1 MSLLFSSNLS
11 EENISFFRSYR
22 YISGRHKL
30 SKTSPESWGNGLH
43 FKCMNI
49 SLKMQRTTL
58 MLGSVASVWAFST
71 QKIQNNVRI
80 FNLIPQCSLLFFLT
94 ECCPFMEANSIV
106 PKNYNVGNM
115 NLSLMWKIWNCI
127 NLTSWLFILLLFL
140 IGAGP

>member
-1 MSLLFSSNLS
+1 MSLLFSSNLF

-22 YISGRHKL
+22 YISGRHIL

-43 FKCMNI
+43 FKCM
-49 SLKMQRTTL
+49 

-71 QKIQNNVRI
+71 QKIQNNVRT

-94 ECCPFMEANSIV
+94 ECCPFMEATSIV

-115 NLSLMWKIWNCI
+115 NLSLMWKFWNCI